1 MDQNQNNNDLLGSSR
16 KKGLFIQLAIT
27 VILSVL
33 LISFELNRQRTY
45 ENKYVSMVQAEIAA
59 VNENFTRLPEVNP
72 ELVKKK
78 DPNEKEGLNQVDET
92 EEEPADKVFYIVQ
105 EMPSFQ
111 GKGQDGFRNWIS
123 EKIEY
128 PKELADSSILG
139 KVFVSFVVEADG
151 TVSTVKLVRGLNPV
165 LDKQAIKLIQSS
177 PKWVPGK
184 RKGKAVRVGFTF
196 PVNFDA
202 TQ

>member
-139 KVFVSFVVEADG
+139 KVFVSFVVEPDG

>member
-16 KKGLFIQLAIT
+16 KKGLFIQIAIT

-33 LISFELNRQRTY
+33 LISFELNRERT
-45 ENKYVSMVQAEIAA
+45 EEKKYVSMVQAEIAA
-59 VNENFTRLPEVNP
+59 VDENYTGLPEVNP

-78 DPNEKEGLNQVDET
+78 DPKEEEGLNQGDET

-123 EKIEY
+123 DKVEY
-128 PKELADSSILG
+128 PQELADSNIIG
-139 KVFVSFVVEADG
+139 KVFVSFVVEPDG
-151 TVSTVKLVRGLNPV
+151 SVSSVKLVRGLNPA
-165 LDKQAIKLIQSS
+165 LDKQAIKLIQLS
-177 PKWVPGK
+177 PKWTPGK

-196 PVNFDA
+196 PVTFDA
-202 TQ
+202 AQ

>member
-16 KKGLFIQLAIT
+16 KKGLFIQIAIT
-27 VILSVL
+27 VVLSVL
-33 LISFELNRQRTY
+33 LISFELNRERTD
-45 ENKYVSMVQAEIAA
+45 EKKYVSMVQAEIAA
-59 VNENFTRLPEVNP
+59 VDENYTGPPEVNP

-78 DPNEKEGLNQVDET
+78 DPNEKEVLNQVDET
-92 EEEPADKVFYIVQ
+92 EEEQADKVFYIVQ

-123 EKIEY
+123 DKVEY
-128 PKELADSSILG
+128 PQELADSNIIG
-139 KVFVSFVVEADG
+139 KVFVSFVVEPDG
-151 TVSTVKLVRGLNPV
+151 SVSTVKLVRGLNPT
-165 LDKQAIKLIQSS
+165 LDKQAVKLIQSS

-196 PVNFDA
+196 PVNFDT

>member
-1 MDQNQNNNDLLGSSR
+1 LVEKKDNND
-16 KKGLFIQLAIT
+16 
-27 VILSVL
+27 
-33 LISFELNRQRTY
+33 
-45 ENKYVSMVQAEIAA
+45 
-59 VNENFTRLPEVNP
+59 
-72 ELVKKK
+72 
-78 DPNEKEGLNQVDET
+78 KEGLNQVDET

-123 EKIEY
+123 EKVEY
-128 PKELADSSILG
+128 PKELADSSMSG

-151 TVSTVKLVRGLNPV
+151 SVSTVKLIRGFNPV

-196 PVNFDA
+196 PVNFDPA
-202 TQ
+202 Q